1 MNWDDRFNRNEI
13 VQTIDS
19 LNEEVMRAE
28 RMAILYPELEKQW
41 KDKAQRMTHAIH
53 LIKEGYLL

>member
-1 MNWDDRFNRNEI
+1 MNWDDRFSSEEI
-13 VQTIDS
+13 IKTIGS

-41 KDKAQRMTHAIH
+41 KDKGQRMTHAIH